1 MTMLILNWNAMN
13 SSSMHLT
20 HLSRCPGR
28 MWYCLSSKNMQ
39 SSCGLGPRTAVRRT
53 KGTPRLDALECMIR
67 PVIGN
72 LLALSPTTLPDT
84 PPLEY
89 VDAAASAGYDAV
101 GLRLNRSPLFP
112 FHPVAGNASLV
123 RELKRALARSCL
135 GVLDILSFY
144 LQPVTNIEA
153 FAAPL
158 ELGAELGARYALV
171 AGDDADGSRLRDNL
185 ARFCNLARPFGV
197 TAAVEFAAIRPL
209 ATLGQTLRLLA
220 DAGRENAVVCLDPLN
235 HIRGGGTVA
244 ELRAVDR
251 RLFPTRRSPT
261 ACWARGSPIRESS
274 DAWAPTSVACPAK
287 GRSRCTRSSTPCRP
301 GFRSASSC
309 RCRRANDDR
318 HASGRARRRTARA
331 GSSTL
336 TPAAERQGYR
346 EAFAETSNSFS
357 HKGQVSHQ
365 LPIQYDRSRVRRSV
379 RTVPP
384 SRLLS
389 SLTFW
394 TRFSI

>member
-1 MTMLILNWNAMN
+1 
-13 SSSMHLT
+13 
-20 HLSRCPGR
+20 
-28 MWYCLSSKNMQ
+28 
-39 SSCGLGPRTAVRRT
+39 V
-53 KGTPRLDALECMIR
+53 TP
-67 PVIGN
+67 N

-89 VDAAASAGYDAV
+89 VEAAAAAGYDAV

-123 RELKRALARSCL
+123 RELKRALARSRL

-185 ARFCNLARPFGV
+185 GRFCDLARPFGV
-197 TAAVEFAAIRPL
+197 TAAVEFAVIRPL

-244 ELRAVDR
+244 ELHAVDP
-251 RLFPTRRSPT
+251 RLFPYAQISDGVLGQAQSARARTHEPPPASP
-261 ACWARGSPIRESS
+261 
-274 DAWAPTSVACPAK
+274 
-287 GRSRCTRSSTPCRP
+287 
-301 GFRSASSC
+301 
-309 RCRRANDDR
+309 
-318 HASGRARRRTARA
+318 ARRRDA
-331 GSSTL
+331 
-336 TPAAERQGYR
+336 PAARDPR
-346 EAFAETSNSFS
+346 RLATRAAAEHRAADAEGRATVGARVGP
-357 HKGQVSHQ
+357 HDGGEHAPV
-365 LPIQYDRSRVRRSV
+365 PRRSRPPVSV
-379 RTVPP
+379 RAAARHLPRPRTRSARKSDSAAP
-384 SRLLS
+384 STTGPGSADR
-389 SLTFW
+389 
-394 TRFSI
+394 